1 MIFDYMAD
9 AKENEKRFKIN
20 ELKKMFKRLNGTVDI
35 DHLSI
40 GDDILYKIAKPHYS
54 EAVREYIQE
63 QSMRLSRAKVSLSE
77 TGEALAGKAKE
88 VWDDVGNKALE
99 FVGTSDII
107 KGGALLCQGVAKSPF
122 NPAGVLYRQTNPEW
136 IEPEG
141 VLEQAIEGIAEG
153 LYSAYAG
160 GALARTKTVTKAAM
174 SSNKIKRRLAK
185 GFQYVALPGA
195 EGAYVGGAVG
205 AKVLPEVVDLKKP
218 ADDAPMSE
226 KVKYFAATGG
236 VEMLGGALGGGLG
249 MAAQKALNNRVVE
262 KGTKALIHQFMSQE
276 FNDIDYGRFER
287 RMLAALNKIR
297 LENGEALMKD
307 NKLMIPKNVVKHI
320 YERRVEGNGM
330 SPERVARML
339 KEAFHG
345 KGNIVGQGNASHI
358 QEIRKPGN
366 VKSKAGYIA
375 INPKNG
381 KNVVKTSYPKDNK

>member
-1 MIFDYMAD
+1 MTFDYMAD

-20 ELKKMFKRLNGTVDI
+20 ELKKMFKRLNGTVDV
-35 DHLSI
+35 DNLSI
-40 GDDILYKIAKPHYS
+40 GDDILYKMAEQHYD
-54 EAVREYIQE
+54 EAMREYVQE
-63 QSMRLSRAKVSLSE
+63 QNMEVSRAKAPMSE
-77 TGEALAGKAKE
+77 TSESWADKAKE
-88 VWDDVGNKALE
+88 VWDDVCDKALDII
-99 FVGTSDII
+99 GTSDII

-153 LYSAYAG
+153 LYSAYTG

-262 KGTKALIHQFMSQE
+262 EGTKALIHQLTSKE
-276 FNDIDYGRFER
+276 FDDIDYGRFER

-297 LENGEALMKD
+297 LENGETLMKD

-320 YERRVEGNGM
+320 YEG
-330 SPERVARML
+330 RVAHDKLLPEKVAQIL
-339 KEAFHG
+339 KEVFHG
-345 KGNIVGQGNASHI
+345 KGNIVGQGKHSNIH
-358 QEIRKPGN
+358 EIRKIGD
-366 VKSKAGYIA
+366 KYSKVGYISV
-375 INPKNG
+375 NSKNG
-381 KNVVKTSYPKDNK
+381 KNVVKTVYPKRNK